1 VIFTK
6 EIMMPKNK
14 FVRYTLLARTEN
26 GLDYDISS
34 HVPVGLDNRINHF
47 LDELEEYWDEE
58 ELDPIEWEDE
68 EDERSE

>member
-1 VIFTK
+1 
-6 EIMMPKNK
+6 MPKNK

>member
-1 VIFTK
+1 
-6 EIMMPKNK
+6 MSKNK
-14 FVRYTLLARTEN
+14 FVRYTLLAKTEDE
-26 GLDYDISS
+26 LDYDVSS

>member
-1 VIFTK
+1 
-6 EIMMPKNK
+6 MPKNK

-26 GLDYDISS
+26 ELDYDVSS
-34 HVPVGLDNRINHF
+34 HVPVSLDNRINHF

-58 ELDPIEWEDE
+58 ELDPIEWENE